1 VSQKIEEV
9 KQLVEFWQWQCA
21 NRLQHLSKKCD
32 FLVFLFYQ
40 IVQKHNLFK
49 VV

>member
-21 NRLQHLSKKCD
+21 NRLQHLSKKIRFPCFPVLPD
-32 FLVFLFYQ
+32 SAEAQF
-40 IVQKHNLFK
+40 I
-49 VV
+49 